1 MLKRIVAAA
10 LSVAML
16 LTFIPNLMIAS
27 YASDNI
33 EILHDGNIEDSV
45 ALPLDGSVELEVS
58 SGNGHYQ
65 WQIQVS
71 DDVWADIYGDT
82 GSTINV
88 TYAMVANLLSN
99 GETNIRCK
107 SIENEEVAYSD
118 SVTITVVEAAN
129 PTESVAQGT
138 EHKILPAPTATINEE
153 TEETVDV
160 EALYNAVESAE
171 TALMEA
177 QKQADSADEVYT
189 AVQADADAKK
199 AVANDAEQK
208 AQAAEAALAE
218 AKSAL
223 ESKESPDSVETDTT
237 EETAEDTTEGE
248 VEEEPSDP
256 VVEVDIAAL
265 EAAAAEARSTA
276 DTAAK
281 EASDA
286 QAVADAAKVEK
297 DAADLALAEAQKA
310 FDQACDA
317 YAAATAPMVAALNL
331 ETADETQEQAK
342 YSVVINYVFENNEI
356 VAEPYVAELA
366 AGSDFSATVNH
377 PTVQGYLP
385 YVENGTETSQSIVLN
400 ITNIQ
405 EDVTYTVIYKPT
417 NVNYTVIHYQ
427 QNVDNDHYT
436 IAAQETKQ
444 GLTKST
450 VPEVA
455 KEYPGFLALL
465 YEKPVIAADGS
476 TVVEVYYDRQY
487 YLMNFDLDGGYG
499 TEPIY
504 ARYGAEISNITEPT
518 KAGYTFKGW
527 SKDGKIV
534 DLPKTMPAENV
545 TYKAVW
551 QEDATAK
558 VTVVFWGENADDE
571 EYSYIQSAT
580 TVATTGSQYKYEQ
593 GQEIDCALE
602 EHTHSAACKYTC
614 EKEQHEHTKENCY
627 KFTCTLGE
635 HTHSKGCYA
644 NVGDEAI
651 SGGFSKPDNPS
662 EGQVY
667 VGTIATYIY
676 IKGTWYRYSGNIPSG
691 SIAPTMCGETEH
703 THTDYTGSC
712 YEFICDK
719 ESHTHSEMCGYA
731 CGKIEHS
738 HTDDWSGLPED
749 KWKFVRSETVTVA
762 ADGSSVVNVYYDRVE
777 YSVKFYED
785 SDLSNE
791 YESYRITAKWGANIL
806 NEWPQHNG
814 SYSWYVPNKDNTWQN
829 SIQVMPVG
837 GANFYGP
844 KTGSRNYSAYY
855 YVEALPGASDT
866 VNHNGTA
873 YILHHT
879 DTSVSSGNV
888 TIEEQ
893 YEIKGFTYKEG
904 TPTGESYNNAKF
916 YYTRNSYNLTFNDG
930 FKNVKTESV
939 KYEAPLSTYKDYKP
953 EVPSAYEPGSVEFG
967 GWYLNPECTGAEYK
981 LDEHKMPAENVLLY
995 AKWVPVNHTVEFYL
1009 DSAALEAGTK
1019 LATHPDVKVPHGSKA
1034 EDVVKPVNGDY
1045 VFVGWFYVD
1054 AGVEKAFD
1062 FANMPITKDMK
1073 VYAKW
1078 SSNTLK
1084 EYFVYYKIQGTDTD
1098 IAEPTS
1104 GSALAGH
1111 TKTFDAKGGAELY
1124 ADYQEG
1130 YFPLVQSHSMTID
1143 INDDTKNTYTFW
1155 YVEKDAVPYTVKY
1168 LNKETGESVAPDKV
1182 VDDNRKAVVTETFAL
1197 VEGMMPDAYQKRL
1210 VVSGAEGA
1218 TNEIIFYY
1226 VKDTEHAYYKIT
1238 HYTQNTDGVNW
1249 TEYASSQAVGE
1260 IGQTYTA
1267 DPLTIDGFTYDSNV
1281 EGTVV
1286 SGELTAA
1293 GLELKLYYVRNKYP
1307 YEVRYLEQG
1316 TGKQLVEPKT
1326 KTSLYGEVVS
1336 ESAIDIVNY
1345 TAVDPTSQTLTIKI
1359 EESQTEAKLNI
1370 ITFYYEEQQV
1380 TINYVAVGSGSVAP
1394 TSEELKVL
1402 SGTAQGSTATA
1413 AEGYRFIGWYSDAQ
1427 CTQQISTDAK
1437 YVPTKE
1443 EDAPWVDGTTY
1454 YAKFELAEVIL
1465 TINKT
1470 FADSKDADPEQT
1482 FIFNIVGK
1490 DNNVNM
1496 KVTVLGAGSVTV
1508 KLPVGEYTIT
1518 EDSTWS
1524 WRYTSAPA
1532 THSVNLQGNVKKVEI
1547 GFENSRTNDYWLSGE
1562 AHATNLFNA
1571 VSANS

>member
-45 ALPLDGSVELEVS
+45 ALPLDGSVELEAS

-71 DDVWADIYGDT
+71 DDIWADIYGDT

-129 PTESVAQGT
+129 PAEGVAQGT

-177 QKQADSADEVYT
+177 QKQADSAEEVCT
-189 AVQADADAKK
+189 AAQADADAKK
-199 AVANDAEQK
+199 AVANDADQK

-248 VEEEPSDP
+248 VEEEPSGP

-286 QAVADAAKVEK
+286 QAVADAAKAEK

-310 FDQACDA
+310 FDQACNA

-385 YVENGTETSQSIVLN
+385 YVENETETSQSIELN

-405 EDVTYTVIYKPT
+405 ADVTYTVTYKPT

-436 IAAQETKQ
+436 IAEQETKQ

-455 KEYPGFLALL
+455 KEYPGFLALI

-487 YLMNFDLDGGYG
+487 YLMNFDLGGGYG

-527 SKDGKIV
+527 SEDGKIV

-558 VTVVFWGENADDE
+558 VTVVFWGENANDE
-571 EYSYIQSAT
+571 EYSYIKSAQVDVKPGT
-580 TVATTGSQYKYEQ
+580 EFTYDGSNSPIC
-593 GQEIDCALE
+593 GSE
-602 EHTHSAACKYTC
+602 EHKHTDECCKNGGTSFSHWWHSDQCC
-614 EKEQHEHTKENCY
+614 KEN
-627 KFTCTLGE
+627 K
-635 HTHSKGCYA
+635 
-644 NVGDEAI
+644 
-651 SGGFSKPDNPS
+651 
-662 EGQVY
+662 
-667 VGTIATYIY
+667 
-676 IKGTWYRYSGNIPSG
+676 
-691 SIAPTMCGETEH
+691 TEH
-703 THTDYTGSC
+703 IHSTSC
-712 YEFICDK
+712 YNMDSSLWTFV
-719 ESHTHSEMCGYA
+719 ES
-731 CGKIEHS
+731 
-738 HTDDWSGLPED
+738 D
-749 KWKFVRSETVTVA
+749 TVTVA
-762 ADGSSVVNVYYDRVE
+762 ADGSTVVNVYYDRMK
-777 YSVKFYED
+777 YSVRFYED
-785 SDLSNE
+785 QYCSDSRE
-791 YESYRITAKWGANIL
+791 YTDLRITAKWGQNI
-806 NEWPQHNG
+806 NSQWPTVDG
-814 SYSWYVPNKDNTWQN
+814 SSNWFISGSSSSAQA

-837 GANFYGP
+837 GAKYWGP
-844 KTGSRNYSAYY
+844 QTGTGSSTAYY
-855 YVEALPGASDT
+855 YVEVLPNEAYTESINGIQYKLLHSDT
-866 VNHNGTA
+866 IPRPSAT
-873 YILHHT
+873 
-879 DTSVSSGNV
+879 VSDD
-888 TIEEQ
+888 ER
-893 YEIKGFTYKEG
+893 YEIRGFTHQKDISTANG
-904 TPTGESYNNAKF
+904 RAYNNAKF
-916 YYTRNSYNLTFNDG
+916 YYKRHKYAIEFYNPTTLLKKTENVPYQSALSSYNWTPDASQAP
-930 FKNVKTESV
+930 VK
-939 KYEAPLSTYKDYKP
+939 
-953 EVPSAYEPGSVEFG
+953 YEPGSVEFE
-967 GWYLNPECTGAEYK
+967 GWYLNPECTGEKFNFAT
-981 LDEHKMPAENVLLY
+981 HTMPAGTNDGDTTLTLY

-1019 LATHPDVKVPHGSKA
+1019 LETHPDVTVPHGSKV
-1034 EDVVKPVNGDY
+1034 EDVVKPENGDY

-1155 YVEKDAVPYTVKY
+1155 YVEKEAVPYTVKY

-1182 VDDNRKAVVTETFAL
+1182 VDDNHKAVVTETF
-1197 VEGMMPDAYQKRL
+1197 VPVQGMMPDAYQKRL

-1226 VKDTEHAYYKIT
+1226 VEDTEHAYYKIT
-1238 HYTQNTDGVNW
+1238 HYTQNTDGETW

-1267 DPLTIDGFTYDSNV
+1267 DPLTIDGFTYDSTV
-1281 EGTVV
+1281 EGTMV
-1286 SGELTAA
+1286 SGELTAN
-1293 GLELKLYYVRNKYP
+1293 GLELKLYYVRNEYP

-1316 TGKQLVEPKT
+1316 TGKELHKPK
-1326 KTSLYGEVVS
+1326 KDSGKYGQVIS
-1336 ESAIDIVNY
+1336 ESAIDIPYY
-1345 TAVDPTSQTLTIKI
+1345 TAVAPTTQEWVIKI

-1380 TINYVAVGSGSVAP
+1380 TINYVAVGNGSVAP

-1413 AEGYRFIGWYSDAQ
+1413 AEGYRFVGWYSDEG
-1427 CTQQISTDAK
+1427 CTVVLSTDAK

-1443 EDAPWVDGTTY
+1443 EDAAWVDKTTY

-1470 FADSKDADPEQT
+1470 FVDSEDADSEQT

-1496 KVTVLGAGSVTV
+1496 KVTVLGEGSVAV
-1508 KLPVGEYTIT
+1508 KLPVGTYIIT
-1518 EDSTWS
+1518 EDTTWS
-1524 WRYTSAPA
+1524 WRYTSDPT
-1532 THSVNLQGNVKKVEI
+1532 THSVNLQSNVQIDFV
-1547 GFENSRTNDYWLSGE
+1547 NSRANDYWLSGE
-1562 AHATNLFNA
+1562 ARATNLFNA

>member
-45 ALPLDGSVELEVS
+45 ALPLDGSVELEAS

-71 DDVWADIYGDT
+71 DDIWADIYGDT

-129 PTESVAQGT
+129 PTEGAAQGT
-138 EHKILPAPTATINEE
+138 EHKVLPAPTATINEE
-153 TEETVDV
+153 AKETVDV
-160 EALYNAVESAE
+160 EALYSAVESAE

-177 QKQADSADEVYT
+177 QKQADSAEEVCT
-189 AVQADADAKK
+189 AAQADADAKK
-199 AVANDAEQK
+199 AVANDADQK

-223 ESKESPDSVETDTT
+223 ESKESPDSVETNTT

-248 VEEEPSDP
+248 VDEEPSEP

-286 QAVADAAKVEK
+286 QAVADAAKAEK

-342 YSVVINYVFENNEI
+342 YRVVINYVFENNEI
-356 VAEPYVAELA
+356 VAEPYVAELT
-366 AGSDFSATVNH
+366 AGSNFSATVNH

-385 YVENGTETSQSIVLN
+385 YVGDETSTSIELN
-400 ITNIQ
+400 ITNIDK
-405 EDVTYTVIYKPT
+405 DVTYTVTYKPT

-427 QNVDNDHYT
+427 QNVDNDLYSEFER
-436 IAAQETKQ
+436 ETLQ
-444 GLTKST
+444 GLTKSKVDVET
-450 VPEVA
+450 
-455 KEYPGFLALL
+455 KNYDGFYALL
-465 YEKPVIAADGS
+465 YEKPEIAADGS
-476 TVVEVYYDRQY
+476 TVVEVYYDRYY

-527 SKDGKIV
+527 SGDGTHVV
-534 DLPKTMPAENV
+534 DLPETMPAKNV

-571 EYSYIQSAT
+571 EYSYIKSAQVDVKPGT
-580 TVATTGSQYKYEQ
+580 EFTYSEDGSL
-593 GQEIDCALE
+593 ICALE
-602 EHTHSAACKYTC
+602 EHPNHNNCTVTC
-614 EKEQHEHTKENCY
+614 TQQEHEHTVEGNCY
-627 KFTCTLGE
+627 KLNCTETSHDHVAYGCEPLNCTHRHMFYCDIGFCDHKQHDDSCYTCGKTAGTHVHSVENGCYVLTCTTPT
-635 HTHSKGCYA
+635 HTH
-644 NVGDEAI
+644 NDEC
-651 SGGFSKPDNPS
+651 D
-662 EGQVY
+662 Y
-667 VGTIATYIY
+667 D
-676 IKGTWYRYSGNIPSG
+676 
-691 SIAPTMCGETEH
+691 CGKTVH
-703 THTDYTGSC
+703 SHSSSC
-712 YEFICDK
+712 YMSGAGLDSSLWTFV
-719 ESHTHSEMCGYA
+719 ES
-731 CGKIEHS
+731 
-738 HTDDWSGLPED
+738 D
-749 KWKFVRSETVTVA
+749 TVTVA
-762 ADGSSVVNVYYDRVE
+762 ADGSTVVNVYYDRVE
-777 YSVKFYED
+777 YSVRFYENQSCSD
-785 SDLSNE
+785 SEEYTDL
-791 YESYRITAKWGANIL
+791 RITAKWGANIL
-806 NEWPQHNG
+806 NKWPKYNG
-814 SYSWYVPNKDNTWQN
+814 SSSWRVEGGKAWQN
-829 SIQVMPVG
+829 SIQIMPVG
-837 GANFYGP
+837 GAKFWGP
-844 KTGSRNYSAYY
+844 VAGDGNYKAYY
-855 YVEALPGASDT
+855 YVEALPGDVDT
-866 VNHNGTA
+866 FEYNNVT
-873 YILHHT
+873 YKLHHA
-879 DTSVSSGNV
+879 DTSISDAPVSDEERYA
-888 TIEEQ
+888 IE
-893 YEIKGFTYKEG
+893 GFIYKEG
-904 TPTGESYNNAKF
+904 TANGKRYDNAKF
-916 YYTRNSYNLTFNDG
+916 YYIRHRYAIEFFNPTALLKKTENVPYQSALSSYNWTPDASQAP
-930 FKNVKTESV
+930 VK
-939 KYEAPLSTYKDYKP
+939 
-953 EVPSAYEPGSVEFG
+953 YEPGSVEFE
-967 GWYLNPECTGAEYK
+967 GWYLNPECTGEKFNFAT
-981 LDEHKMPAENVLLY
+981 HTMPAGTNDGDTTLTLY
-995 AKWVPVNHTVEFYL
+995 AKWVPVKHTVEFYL
-1009 DSAALEAGTK
+1009 DSAALEAGTI
-1019 LATHPDVKVPHGSKA
+1019 LGTVTVPHGSKA
-1034 EDVVKPVNGDY
+1034 KAEDVAKPENGAY

-1084 EYFVYYKIQGTDTD
+1084 EYFVYYKVRNKDGKATI
-1098 IAEPTS
+1098 IADPTS

-1155 YVEKDAVPYTVKY
+1155 YVEKEAVPYTVKY
-1168 LNKETGESVAPDKV
+1168 LNNETGKSVASDKV
-1182 VDDNRKAVVTETFAL
+1182 VDDNRKAVVTETFEP
-1197 VEGMMPDAYQKRL
+1197 VQGMMPDAYQKRL

-1218 TNEIIFYY
+1218 KNEIIFYY
-1226 VKDTEHAYYKIT
+1226 VEDTEHAYYKIT
-1238 HYTQNTDGVNW
+1238 HYTQNTDGKTW

-1267 DPLTIDGFTYDSNV
+1267 DPLTIDGFTYDSTV

-1286 SGELTAA
+1286 SGELTAN
-1293 GLELKLYYVRNKYP
+1293 GLELKLYYVRNEYP

-1316 TGKQLVEPKT
+1316 TGKQLAEPK
-1326 KTSLYGEVVS
+1326 KDRGKYGQVIS
-1336 ESAIDIVNY
+1336 ESVIDIPYY
-1345 TAVDPTSQTLTIKI
+1345 TAVGPTTQEWVIKI
-1359 EESQTEAKLNI
+1359 EKSENNEAALNI
-1370 ITFYYEEQQV
+1370 ITFYYVEDEV
-1380 TINYVAVGSGSVAP
+1380 IINYVAVGSGTVNP
-1394 TSEELKVL
+1394 KSETVKVL
-1402 SGTAQGSTATA
+1402 SGTSQGSTATA
-1413 AEGYRFIGWYSDAQ
+1413 AEGYRFVGWYSDAE
-1427 CTQQISTDAK
+1427 CTQQISTD
-1437 YVPTKE
+1437 E
-1443 EDAPWVDGTTY
+1443 EYRPEKVAVSEDNPDEKVNVAATY
-1454 YAKFELAEVIL
+1454 YAKFELADVIL

-1470 FADSKDADPEQT
+1470 FAYSKDADSKQT
-1482 FIFNIVGK
+1482 FIFNIVGT

-1496 KVTVLGAGSVTV
+1496 KVTVLGEGSVAV
-1508 KLPVGEYTIT
+1508 KLPVGKYTVT
-1518 EDSTWS
+1518 EDTTWS
-1524 WRYTSAPA
+1524 WRYTSDPT
-1532 THSVNLQGNVKKVEI
+1532 THSVDLQSNVQIVFK
-1547 GFENSRTNDYWLSGE
+1547 NSRKNDYWLSGE
-1562 AHATNLFNA
+1562 AHTNNLFNA